1 MFLPMKALAKRLLN
15 RLGYTISRT
24 RNNTSSGPSVYD
36 QDGLRTVHNHD
47 FMKDPKFVRAYERGC
62 AADSDHRIQWRV
74 HVAIWSAAT
83 AVRLHGDFVECGVNR
98 GLVSSAIMEY
108 LNWNALQKTFY
119 LLDTFAGQNP
129 KYSSHAEMKNHEAF
143 MDKGYYTTDAS
154 AVARNFSEWHNV
166 RIIQGT
172 VPETLPQISSQSIAY
187 LHLDMNCAEP
197 EIAAI
202 EFLWERLVPGAMV
215 LFDDYAY
222 CGYEAQK
229 HALDDFVNR
238 HGLLIASLPTGQ
250 GLLVRP

>member
-1 MFLPMKALAKRLLN
+1 MKALAKSLLN

-24 RNNTSSGPSVYD
+24 SNDAPSGPKAYD
-36 QDGLRTVHNHD
+36 QDGLWTVHNHD
-47 FMKDPKFVRAYERGC
+47 FMEEPRFVRAYERGC

-83 AVRLHGDFVECGVNR
+83 AARLPGDFVECGVNK
-98 GLVSSAIMEY
+98 GFVSSAIMEY
-108 LNWNALQKTFY
+108 LNWNSLQKTFY
-119 LLDTFAGQNP
+119 LLDTFAGLNP

-143 MDKGYYTTDAS
+143 MEKGYYTTDVS

-172 VPETLPQISSQSIAY
+172 VPETLPRITSQAIAY
-187 LHLDMNCAEP
+187 LHLDMNCAAP

-215 LFDDYAY
+215 LLDDYAY
-222 CGYEAQK
+222 RGYEAQK